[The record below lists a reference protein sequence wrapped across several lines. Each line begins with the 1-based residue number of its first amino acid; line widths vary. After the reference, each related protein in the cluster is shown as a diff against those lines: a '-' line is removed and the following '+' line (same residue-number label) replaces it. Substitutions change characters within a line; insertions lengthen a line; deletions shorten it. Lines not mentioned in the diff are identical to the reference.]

1 MKQWILIGMTALIM
15 VACQTNNQQVMI
27 SDTTI
32 QNSITAITA
41 AHPEAD
47 TALVTR
53 GVKQV
58 AALWQESD
66 GNEADFQ
73 ALVTSS
79 YAGTQA
85 ERHTLY
91 NRLSHIIELCSQS
104 ADMLNN
110 TLQEPTTLVGKGE
123 PTTVDW
129 IISGYSPISH
139 FAEDMFAN
147 KIAHICILNFPHYTL
162 NEKNQLGS
170 QWTREQWAYA
180 RLGDMF
186 HTRVPGSVT
195 AAYAQALSQAE
206 NYIAGYNIMMH
217 CLRNEQGEQL
227 WQEPMALLSHWN
239 LRDELKSN
247 YAEAKEPTPN
257 PSLRAPQ
264 KVSFFG
270 DPATGRELGRERQ
283 EMIYQ
288 IMLRIIRQEIPEC
301 VVNNEEYVWYPETNR
316 LEARGEKAPQ
326 KSADFSGTP
335 QKAKGERLEAKGNK
349 AKGERLEAKGE
360 REPDTRYQ
368 QIINIFH
375 ALQAVDQYRHD
386 APSHVER
393 TFNEDLQIPFEEIEA
408 LFTQLISSNEV
419 KQVAAII
426 RERLGR
432 DLRPYDIWYD
442 GFKSRSTIS
451 EDHLTAQTQQR
462 YPNAKAF
469 ERDMPRM
476 LMDLGFAPQKAKEV
490 ASHIVVEAARGSGHA
505 RPCVGREQP
514 ARLRTRISEKGMD
527 YKGYNIAVH
536 EFGHNVEEVIS
547 LYDMDYY
554 TLAGI
559 PNTGFTEASAFLFQ
573 ERDLEILNYEL
584 GIKNDANED
593 NSKLLIQNSTFDM
606 IWGMYEI
613 MGVSLVDMRMWQWL
627 YANPN
632 ATAADLREAV
642 LAIAAEV
649 WNAYYAPVLGEKN
662 SPLLGIYSHMVGYA
676 LYLPAY
682 PIGNLVQYQLEEHLA
697 KCATPE
703 EWAKEYTRIYQ
714 QGCLTPNAW
723 MRGAVGTPMSVEP
736 ILKAVRE
743 QL

>member
-1 MKQWILIGMTALIM
+1 LHNSKKSSTFAVEQNNETMKQWILIGLAAMLI
-15 VACQTNNQQVMI
+15 ACQTKTQTTMI
-27 SDTTI
+27 SETTI
-32 QNSITAITA
+32 QQAVSSVMA
-41 AHPEAD
+41 AQPDAD
-47 TALVTR
+47 SNMVER
-53 GVKQV
+53 GAKQV
-58 AALWQESD
+58 AALWRESD
-66 GNEADFQ
+66 GTAEDYK
-73 ALVTSS
+73 ALVANS
-79 YAGTQA
+79 YISTA
-85 ERHTLY
+85 EEKKLLY
-91 NRLSHIIELCSQS
+91 DRMAFILEQCGQS
-104 ADMLNN
+104 ADRLNN
-110 TLQEPTTLVGKGE
+110 TLQEPTTLLGKGD
-123 PTTVDW
+123 PTQVDW
-129 IISGYSPISH
+129 IISGYSPMAH

-147 KIAHICILNFPHYTL
+147 KIAHICVLNFPHYTL
-162 NEKNQLGS
+162 EEKNTLGKE
-170 QWTREQWAYA
+170 WTRQEWAYA
-180 RLGDMF
+180 RLGDVF
-186 HTRVPGSVT
+186 SSRVPGSVV
-195 AAYAQALSQAE
+195 ANYSQALSEAE

-227 WQEPMALLSHWN
+227 WNEPMALLSHWN

-257 PSLRAPQ
+257 PSL
-264 KVSFFG
+264 K
-270 DPATGRELGRERQ
+270 GRELSRERQ

-288 IMLRIIRQEIPEC
+288 VMLRIIRQEIPAV
-301 VVNNEEYVWYPETNR
+301 VVNNDKLLWCPTSNFVGGNP
-316 LEARGEKAPQ
+316 
-326 KSADFSGTP
+326 DSGI
-335 QKAKGERLEAKGNK
+335 KLKVDIS
-349 AKGERLEAKGE
+349 

-368 QIINIFH
+368 QIINIFR
-375 ALQAVDQYRHD
+375 AGQQIDAYRTD
-386 APSHVER
+386 APTHVLR
-393 TFNEDLQIPFEEIEA
+393 TFNEDLEIPMEEIEA
-408 LFTQLISSNEV
+408 LFTQLISSDEV
-419 KQVAAII
+419 KQVAQII

-432 DLRPYDIWYD
+432 ELRPYDIWYD
-442 GFKSRSTIS
+442 GFKSRSSIS
-451 EDHLTAQTQQR
+451 EDVLTAETQKR

-469 ERDMPRM
+469 EKDMPRM
-476 LMDLGFAPQKAKEV
+476 LMDLGFASDKANAI

-514 ARLRTRISEKGMD
+514 ARLRTRVGNKGMD

-547 LYDMDYY
+547 LYDIDYY

-627 YANPN
+627 YAHPE
-632 ATAADLREAV
+632 ADAAELREAV
-642 LAIAAEV
+642 LAIAADV
-649 WNAYYAPVLGEKN
+649 WNAYYYPILGEKD

-714 QGCLTPNAW
+714 QGSLTPDTW
-723 MRGAVGTPMSVEP
+723 MRGAVGSPMSVEP

>member
-1 MKQWILIGMTALIM
+1 MCANITKTMKYPIIFLGIATLLT
-15 VACQTNNQQVMI
+15 ACQPTHKQIMI

-32 QNSITAITA
+32 QASIAAITTA
-41 AHPEAD
+41 NPEVD
-47 TALVTR
+47 VTLVTR
-53 GVKQV
+53 GVEQV
-58 AALWQESD
+58 AALWQEND
-66 GNEADFQ
+66 GSEADFQ
-73 ALVTSS
+73 DLVSRS
-79 YAGTQA
+79 YAGTCEEKQM
-85 ERHTLY
+85 LY
-91 NRLSHIIELCSQS
+91 NRLAYIIEQCNQS

-110 TLQEPTTLVGKGE
+110 TLQEPTTLLGKGE
-123 PTTVDW
+123 PTQVDW
-129 IISGYSPISH
+129 IISGYSPMAH
-139 FAEDMFAN
+139 FTEDMFAN
-147 KIAHICILNFPHYTL
+147 KIAHVCVLNFPHYSL
-162 NEKNQLGS
+162 EEKNTLGKDWS
-170 QWTREQWAYA
+170 RQEWAYA
-180 RLGDMF
+180 RLGDVF
-186 HTRVPGSVT
+186 TDRVPGNVIATYS
-195 AAYAQALSQAE
+195 QALSQAE

-247 YAEAKEPTPN
+247 YATVPHAHEK
-257 PSLRAPQ
+257 
-264 KVSFFG
+264 
-270 DPATGRELGRERQ
+270 Q

-288 IMLRIIRQEIPEC
+288 VMLRIIRQEIPNC
-301 VVNNEEYVWYPETNR
+301 VINNDQLLWCPTTNIV
-316 LEARGEKAPQ
+316 
-326 KSADFSGTP
+326 SGNP
-335 QKAKGERLEAKGNK
+335 NSNIKLKVDVS
-349 AKGERLEAKGE
+349 

-375 ALQAVDQYRHD
+375 ALQSIDTYRPD
-386 APSHVER
+386 APSHVLR

-408 LFTQLISSNEV
+408 LFTQLIQSDEV

-442 GFKSRSTIS
+442 GFKSRSNIS
-451 EDHLTAQTQQR
+451 EDVLTAETQKR
-462 YPNAKAF
+462 YPDAKAF
-469 ERDMPRM
+469 EKDMPRM
-476 LMDLGFAPQKAKEV
+476 LKDLGFAPEKAKEV

-514 ARLRTRISEKGMD
+514 ARLRTRVGVKGMD

-573 ERDLEILNYEL
+573 ERDLQLL
-584 GIKNDANED
+584 DKNLQT
-593 NSKLLIQNSTFDM
+593 SQNAEQIFDL

-627 YANPN
+627 YANQK
-632 ATAADLREAV
+632 ATAAELREAV
-642 LAIAAEV
+642 IAIASEV
-649 WNAYYAPVLGEKN
+649 WNEYYAPVLGEKD
-662 SPLLGIYSHMVGYA
+662 SPLLAIYSHMVGYA

-697 KCATPE
+697 QCTTQA

-714 QGCLTPNAW
+714 QGCLTPDAW
-723 MRGAVGTPMSVEP
+723 MRGAVGKPMSVEP
-736 ILKAVRE
+736 ILTAVRE
-743 QL
+743 ALNQ

>member
-1 MKQWILIGMTALIM
+1 MRKYNYNMKYPIFFLCIAAMLT
-15 VACQTNNQQVMI
+15 ACQPKHTQVMI

-32 QNSITAITA
+32 QASIAAITA
-41 AHPEAD
+41 ANPEAD
-47 TALVTR
+47 MALVAR
-53 GVKQV
+53 GVEQV
-58 AALWQESD
+58 AALWNESD
-66 GNEADFQ
+66 GSETDFKT
-73 ALVTSS
+73 LVSGS
-79 YAGTQA
+79 YAGSA
-85 ERHTLY
+85 KEREVLY
-91 NRLSHIIELCSQS
+91 QRLAHIIEQCSQS

-110 TLQEPTTLVGKGE
+110 TLQEPTTLMGKGE
-123 PTTVDW
+123 PNSVDW
-129 IISGYSPISH
+129 LISGYSPMSH

-147 KIAHICILNFPHYTL
+147 KIAHICVLNFPHYSL
-162 NEKNQLGS
+162 EEKNTLGS
-170 QWTREQWAYA
+170 QWTRQEWAYA
-180 RLGDMF
+180 RMGDMF
-186 HTRVPGSVT
+186 HTRVPGNVM
-195 AAYAQALSQAE
+195 AAYSQALSQAE

-217 CLRNEQGEQL
+217 CLRTEQGEQL

-247 YAEAKEPTPN
+247 YAAVPHAHEK
-257 PSLRAPQ
+257 
-264 KVSFFG
+264 
-270 DPATGRELGRERQ
+270 Q

-288 IMLRIIRQEIPEC
+288 VMLRIIRQEIPAC
-301 VVNNEEYVWYPETNR
+301 VVNNEEYTWCPQTNEVKGGR
-316 LEARGEKAPQ
+316 REARGE
-326 KSADFSGTP
+326 
-335 QKAKGERLEAKGNK
+335 
-349 AKGERLEAKGE
+349 
-360 REPDTRYQ
+360 RELDTRYQ

-375 ALQAVDQYRHD
+375 ALQAIDKYRAD
-386 APSHVER
+386 APSHVLR
-393 TFNEDLQIPFEEIEA
+393 TFNEDLQIPFGEIEA
-408 LFTQLISSNEV
+408 LFTQLIQSDEV

-451 EDHLTAQTQQR
+451 EDHLTAQTQKR

-469 ERDMPRM
+469 EKDMPRM
-476 LMDLGFAPQKAKEV
+476 LMELGFAADKAKEV

-514 ARLRTRISEKGMD
+514 ARLRTRVSDKGMD

-547 LYDMDYY
+547 LYDIDYY

-573 ERDLEILNYEL
+573 ERDLQLLGYEAK
-584 GIKNDANED
+584 GERGE
-593 NSKLLIQNSTFDM
+593 SLLDM

-627 YANPN
+627 YVNPK
-632 ATAADLREAV
+632 ATAAELREAV

-649 WNAYYAPVLGEKN
+649 WNEYYAPVLGEKD

-682 PIGNLVQYQLEEHLA
+682 PIGNLVQYQLDEHLA
-697 KCATPE
+697 QYATSQ

-714 QGCLTPNAW
+714 QGSLTPDAW
-723 MRGAVGTPMSVEP
+723 MRGAVGTSMSVEP

-743 QL
+743 RLKVRG

>member
-1 MKQWILIGMTALIM
+1 MCANIAKTMKYPILFLGIAAMLA
-15 VACQTNNQQVMI
+15 ACQPKHTQVKI
-27 SDTTI
+27 SDATI
-32 QNSITAITA
+32 HASIEAITTA
-41 AHPEAD
+41 YPDVDA
-47 TALVTR
+47 ALVTR
-53 GVKQV
+53 GVEQV
-58 AALWQESD
+58 ASLWNETDGSESD
-66 GNEADFQ
+66 FQ
-73 ALVTSS
+73 SLVTSS
-79 YAGTQA
+79 YAATA
-85 ERHTLY
+85 DTKRLLY
-91 NRLSHIIELCSQS
+91 DRMAFVLEQCNQS
-104 ADMLNN
+104 ADILNN
-110 TLQEPTTLVGKGE
+110 TLQEPTTLVGKGD
-123 PTTVDW
+123 PTSVDW
-129 IISGYSPISH
+129 IISGYSPMAH

-147 KIAHICILNFPHYTL
+147 KIAHICVLNFPYYTL
-162 NEKNQLGS
+162 EEKNRLGKD
-170 QWTREQWAYA
+170 WTRQEWAYA
-180 RLGDMF
+180 RMGDVF
-186 HTRVPGSVT
+186 ANRVPGNVT
-195 AAYAQALSQAE
+195 AAYSQELSEAE

-247 YAEAKEPTPN
+247 YVAGDEAMRRLGKE
-257 PSLRAPQ
+257 
-264 KVSFFG
+264 K
-270 DPATGRELGRERQ
+270 Q

-288 IMLRIIRQEIPEC
+288 VMLRIIRQEIPQC
-301 VVNNEEYVWYPETNR
+301 VINNDKLLWCPTTNIV
-316 LEARGEKAPQ
+316 
-326 KSADFSGTP
+326 SGNP
-335 QKAKGERLEAKGNK
+335 NSEIKLKVDIS
-349 AKGERLEAKGE
+349 

-375 ALQAVDQYRHD
+375 ALQSIDAYRPD
-386 APSHVER
+386 APSHVLR
-393 TFNEDLQIPFEEIEA
+393 TFNEDLQIPYEVIES
-408 LFTQLISSNEV
+408 LFTELIQSDEV

-442 GFKSRSTIS
+442 GFKSRSSIS
-451 EDHLTAQTQQR
+451 EEVLTIQTQKR
-462 YPNAKAF
+462 YPDAKAF

-476 LMDLGFAPQKAKEV
+476 LMELGFVPNKAKEV

-514 ARLRTRISEKGMD
+514 ARLRTRIGDKGMD

-547 LYDMDYY
+547 LYDIDYY

-573 ERDLEILNYEL
+573 ERDLQLLHHTTHSSYH
-584 GIKNDANED
+584 ANQ
-593 NSKLLIQNSTFDM
+593 LFDL

-627 YANPN
+627 YANPK
-632 ATAADLREAV
+632 ATAAELREAV
-642 LAIAAEV
+642 ITIASEV
-649 WNAYYAPVLGEKN
+649 WNQFYYPVLGEKD

-682 PIGNLVQYQLEEHLA
+682 PIGNLVQYQVEEYLS
-697 KCATPE
+697 KCATAE

-714 QGCLTPNAW
+714 QGCLTPDAW
-723 MRGAVGTPMSVEP
+723 MRGAVGNPMSVEP

-743 QL
+743 QLNKGNYGFITGS

>member
-1 MKQWILIGMTALIM
+1 MKYPILFLGVAAMLT
-15 VACQTNNQQVMI
+15 ACQPKHTSVMI
-27 SDTTI
+27 SSTTI
-32 QNSITAITA
+32 QASISAITE
-41 AHPEAD
+41 AHSEAG
-47 TALVTR
+47 TSLVAR
-53 GVKQV
+53 GVRQV
-58 AALWQESD
+58 AALW
-66 GNEADFQ
+66 NEADGSEADFE
-73 ALVTSS
+73 ALVSSS
-79 YAGTQA
+79 YAGTPA
-85 ERHTLY
+85 ERERLY
-91 NRLSHIIELCSQS
+91 NRLAYIIEQCSQS

-123 PTTVDW
+123 PTRVDW
-129 IISGYSPISH
+129 IISGYSPMSH

-147 KIAHICILNFPHYTL
+147 KIAHICVLNFPYYSL
-162 NEKNQLGS
+162 EEKNALGS
-170 QWTREQWAYA
+170 QWTRQEWAYA
-180 RLGDMF
+180 RMGDMF
-186 HTRVPGSVT
+186 HTRVPGNVM
-195 AAYAQALSQAE
+195 AAYSQALSQAE

-227 WQEPMALLSHWN
+227 WKEPMALLSHWN

-247 YAEAKEPTPN
+247 YANVPHAHEK
-257 PSLRAPQ
+257 
-264 KVSFFG
+264 
-270 DPATGRELGRERQ
+270 Q

-288 IMLRIIRQEIPEC
+288 VMLRIIRQEIPEC
-301 VVNNEEYVWYPETNR
+301 VVNNEEYTWCPQTNEVKGER
-316 LEARGEKAPQ
+316 REARGE
-326 KSADFSGTP
+326 
-335 QKAKGERLEAKGNK
+335 
-349 AKGERLEAKGE
+349 
-360 REPDTRYQ
+360 RELDTRYQ

-375 ALQAVDQYRHD
+375 ALQAIDAHRTD
-386 APSHVER
+386 APSHVLR

-408 LFTQLISSNEV
+408 LFTQLIQSDEV
-419 KQVAAII
+419 RQVAQII

-451 EDHLTAQTQQR
+451 EDQLTAQTQHR
-462 YPNAKAF
+462 YPDAKAF
-469 ERDMPRM
+469 EKDMLRM
-476 LMDLGFAPQKAKEV
+476 LMDLGFAKDKAQAI

-514 ARLRTRISEKGMD
+514 ARLRTRVGDKGMD

-547 LYDMDYY
+547 LYDIDYY

-573 ERDLEILNYEL
+573 ERDMQLLGYEAK
-584 GIKNDANED
+584 GEGGE
-593 NSKLLIQNSTFDM
+593 SLLDM

-627 YANPN
+627 YAHPT
-632 ATAADLREAV
+632 ATAAELREAV

-649 WNAYYAPVLGEKN
+649 WNEYYAPVLGEKD

-682 PIGNLVQYQLEEHLA
+682 PIGNIVQYQLDEHLA
-697 KCATPE
+697 NCATPQ

-714 QGCLTPNAW
+714 QGCLTPDAW
-723 MRGAVGTPMSVEP
+723 MRGAVGKPMSVEP

-743 QL
+743 VID